1 MKIDKIK
8 EIKITEIEG
17 QKCLIIPLLDIKQNI
32 EEYRR
37 DNHTTFKILNDKNE
51 YVLMSVY
58 LSAQLI

>member
-32 EEYRR
+32 GEYRR
-37 DNHTTFKILNDKNE
+37 DNPTTFKIPNDENQ

-58 LSAQLI
+58 LSAQL